1 MKSNHQ
7 DIIDELKDLQ
17 ADFLQKDKQ
26 RIPAEQIPGDLSEEF
41 FLSVMKNVPEKE
53 TKVISIQAAR
63 TQKSFTNIFRIAAG
77 FIVLLAVSGI
87 IYSVVTSKATIE
99 TTNGQNLQQLI
110 SKTSSQE
117 IFDYLYE
124 NGMPADEEFL
134 YDYVEESEAFTT
146 KNL

>member
-1 MKSNHQ
+1 MKPNHQ
-7 DIIDELKDLQ
+7 DIIDELKGLQ

-26 RIPAEQIPGDLSEEF
+26 RSPAEQNSVDLSEDF
-41 FLSVMKNVPEKE
+41 FLAVMSKVEKE
-53 TKVISIQAAR
+53 ETKIVSIQAAKP
-63 TQKSFTNIFRIAAG
+63 QKSFTNIFRIAAS

-87 IYSVVTSKATIE
+87 IYSVVTPKTNVE
-99 TTNGQNLQQLI
+99 TTGGQNLQQLI

-134 YDYVEESEAFTT
+134 YDYVEESGDFNT